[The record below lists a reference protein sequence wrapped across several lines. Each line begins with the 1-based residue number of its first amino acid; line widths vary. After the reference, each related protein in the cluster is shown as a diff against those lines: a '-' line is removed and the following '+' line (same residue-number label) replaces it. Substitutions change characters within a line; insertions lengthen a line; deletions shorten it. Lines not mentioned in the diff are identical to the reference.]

1 MAKYNYKN
9 REIRLV
15 SYLVPDAGWVPA
27 AQVITSTGGKE
38 QVRARKGT
46 SEKPCKTQ
54 EEADSLALRVAKAWI
69 DSR

>member
-27 AQVITSTGGKE
+27 AQVITSTEGKE
-38 QVRARKGT
+38 HVRARKGA

-54 EEADSLALRVAKAWI
+54 EDADLLALKFAKAWI
-69 DSR
+69 DSH